1 MIPYDICLCLI
12 VSRVNHVAANS
23 TFHSFLW
30 LSNISLYTYIPHLL
44 CLFLCWWTF
53 RLIPCPDYV
62 NSAAINIGV
71 HVSFWIMVFTGYVPI
86 SRIADSHR
94 SFISSFLRNPHTVI
108 QGLPWWLSGKESAC
122 NAGDTGV
129 QSLGWE
135 DPLERGGHGNLSW
148 RIP

>member
-1 MIPYDICLCLI
+1 
-12 VSRVNHVAANS
+12 
-23 TFHSFLW
+23 
-30 LSNISLYTYIPHLL
+30 
-44 CLFLCWWTF
+44 
-53 RLIPCPDYV
+53 
-62 NSAAINIGV
+62 
-71 HVSFWIMVFTGYVPI
+71 MVFTGYVPI